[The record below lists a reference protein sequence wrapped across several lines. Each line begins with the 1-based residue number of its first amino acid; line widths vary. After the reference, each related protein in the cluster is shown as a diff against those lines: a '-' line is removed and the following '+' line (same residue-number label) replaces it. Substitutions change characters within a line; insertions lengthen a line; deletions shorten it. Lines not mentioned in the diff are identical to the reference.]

1 VNFHI
6 AARNLNDGKSA
17 FIPSAAKPLDL
28 KRSNSLTLV
37 NSFDDLMAIEAQ
49 WRELESNNAIPATVF
64 QSFEWIKCWCETHLE
79 EDELQIFTGY
89 QSGQLVFVFPL
100 MKSIHHGIKTLQWLT
115 EPLGQYG
122 DVLCAHGQDPAD
134 WMATALDAITAS
146 KSIDVIRLRHIRK
159 DSVARPFVD
168 AHMVDAKCYERAP
181 FLDLTAFKTEAEYDD
196 RYTSTQR
203 KRRKKIRKN
212 LEKKGA
218 VSFGVNKP
226 GSAGDAAIAQ
236 AIVEKNAWLADRG
249 RLNRVMGCA
258 KHIEFLKTLSR
269 SKSDSF
275 AMVTSE
281 LKAGE
286 MPVSWEIGFQYRGTH
301 FAYITSHVNALTDLS
316 PGRLHMDL
324 SQRAA
329 LAAGQ
334 MRFDLMV
341 PYDIHKESWSSATVD
356 TNDYYFPVSIT
367 GKIYGALY
375 LRTIRP
381 IIRKIYYKL
390 PQSALRL
397 LQACCSRS
405 KP

>member
-6 AARNLNDGKSA
+6 TAKNMNDRKSA
-17 FIPSAAKPLDL
+17 FISSATKPLDM
-28 KRSNSLTLV
+28 KQNNSLTLI
-37 NSFDDLMAIEAQ
+37 NSFDGLLAIEAQ
-49 WRELESNNAIPATVF
+49 WRELESKNAIPATVF

-79 EDELQIFTGY
+79 NDELQIFSGY

-100 MKSIHHGIKTLQWLT
+100 IKSIRHGIKTLQWLT

-122 DVLCAHGQDPAD
+122 DVLCAHGQDPAI
-134 WMATALDAITAS
+134 WMAVAIDAIKTS

-159 DSVARPFVD
+159 DSVSGPFVD
-168 AHMVDAKCYERAP
+168 AHMVDAKYYERAP
-181 FLDLTAFKTEAEYDD
+181 FLDLTTFKTEVEYDA
-196 RYTSTQR
+196 RYTPTQR
-203 KRRKKIRKN
+203 KRRKKIRKS
-212 LEKKGA
+212 LEEKGV
-218 VSFGVNKP
+218 VSFGINKP
-226 GSAGDAAIAQ
+226 GAAGDAAITQ
-236 AIVEKNAWLADRG
+236 AIAEKNAWLTDRG
-249 RLNRVMGCA
+249 RFNRVMGCS
-258 KHIEFLKTLSR
+258 KHIAFLKTLSR

-281 LKAGE
+281 LKAGGK
-286 MPVSWEIGFQYRGTH
+286 PVSWEIGFQYRGTH

-334 MRFDLMV
+334 KRFDLMV
-341 PYDIHKESWSSATVD
+341 PYDVHKESWSSATVD
-356 TNDYYFPVSIT
+356 TNDYYFPVT
-367 GKIYGALY
+367 TFGKIYGAFY

-390 PQSALRL
+390 PQPALRL
-397 LQACCSRS
+397 LQACCPGY